1 MGIRVAI
8 GCRVHLFAEGLKAIL
23 ESEPGIEIVGIAGS
37 LEDLREVIE
46 TSPDVILAD
55 QAMSKN
61 ILGNNVPEASK
72 VLCIN
77 ESRGFLTEYGDLS
90 EVVSKGFAGFL
101 PSYADRTML
110 LKAIDSVSRGELWI
124 DRKTMKETLVHKGK
138 EEVSLTRRET
148 EILNCLKAGDSNKE
162 IAQKLFITE
171 QTVKSHFNRLYKKFG
186 VKNRLK
192 LALLAS
198 SQDSEHY
205 FHH

>member
-1 MGIRVAI
+1 MGTRVAI
-8 GCRVHLFAEGLKAIL
+8 GCRVNLFAEGLRAIL
-23 ESEPGIEIVGIAGS
+23 ESELGIEIIGTTGT
-37 LEDLREVIE
+37 LEDLRDMIE
-46 TSPDVILAD
+46 SAPDVILAD
-55 QAMSKN
+55 QAMSKS
-61 ILGNNVPEASK
+61 ILNNNVPEASK

-77 ESRGFLTEYGDLS
+77 EARGFLTEYGDLS
-90 EVVSKGFAGFL
+90 DVVSKGFAGFL

-110 LKAIDSVSRGELWI
+110 LKAIESVSRGELWI

-138 EEVSLTRRET
+138 EEVNLTRRET

-198 SQDSEHY
+198 SQDSDPY
-205 FHH
+205 LHH

>member
-1 MGIRVAI
+1 MGIRVGI
-8 GCRVHLFAEGLKAIL
+8 GCRVNLFAEGLKSIL
-23 ESEPGIEIVGIAGS
+23 EDEPGIEIVGTAGS
-37 LEDLREVIE
+37 LEDLREIID
-46 TSPDVILAD
+46 SAPDVILTD
-55 QAMSKN
+55 QALSRS
-61 ILGNNVPEASK
+61 ILSNNVPEASK

-110 LKAIDSVSRGELWI
+110 LKAVESVSRGELWI

-138 EEVSLTRRET
+138 EEVALTRRET

-198 SQDSEHY
+198 SQDSEQF
-205 FHH
+205 FH